1 LLVEAFVLPKA
12 DLGSFVAKLKAG
24 YEVIGPVSKDPEFVF
39 APIDSAA
46 DLRLDYDTTILPPH
60 KKYLA
65 PPKETL
71 MTFSGRATKTGEP
84 APAGK
89 QVLFGVHACDVNG
102 MLSLDKV
109 FLGTYPDPYYKARRE
124 STVIVGLNCTEPCAA
139 GFCSSFNTGP
149 GMDTGFDLSL
159 TDIGDKYLVCVGSE
173 AGKALAEGLTP
184 AADADRIAKGKAL
197 RASQEKILRHVDTDN
212 LGEFMHQNVDNPVWA
227 DLKERCLACGS
238 CTNVCPTCFCFAV
251 KDQVDLGLAA
261 GERPRDWDSCQY
273 LEFSRVA
280 MDHIFRPDRAARI
293 KQRLYHKMTYFAQQF
308 DGSPGCVGCGRCAT
322 YCVAAIDPVEV
333 MEDLRDNPGEEK
345 AVKLYTPPDR
355 KITPETNPWEPL
367 PAKITAIKQQN
378 YDNKTYTF
386 EFVDPAVRDKY
397 VYDNGVFNEIS
408 VFGIGE
414 VPISISSC
422 ADVKG
427 SFDHT
432 IRAVGNVTKALDR
445 LTVGDIVGVRGPY
458 GFGWPV
464 EEMKGK
470 NVLVVVGGVGLA
482 PLLGTIKHIAN
493 HRDQYG
499 ALEILYGSRSPKDM
513 LFTDEFEDLRK
524 IPNTR
529 LLLCVDN
536 CMGMEWGH
544 NIGVV
549 TTLFDK
555 MSSTPDNSVMI
566 TCGPDIMMRFA
577 VKDLLGRG
585 WSPEQIYVSLERRM
599 SCGIKKCGN
608 CQIGPLFVCQDGP
621 VFKLADIQGL
631 PEAAL

>member
-1 LLVEAFVLPKA
+1 MEAFVLPKA
-12 DLGSFVAKLKAG
+12 DLGGFVAKLKAG
-24 YEVIGPVSKDPEFVF
+24 YEVFGPVAKDPEFVF
-39 APIDSAA
+39 APIESAA

-60 KKYLA
+60 KKYLM
-65 PPKETL
+65 PPKEAL
-71 MTFSGRATKTGEP
+71 MTFSGPATKTGVP
-84 APAGK
+84 VPAGK
-89 QVLFGVHACDVNG
+89 QVLFGVHACDVNA

-124 STVIVGLNCTEPCAA
+124 NTVIIGLNCTQPCAN

-149 GMDTGFDLSL
+149 GMDVGFDLSL
-159 TDIGDKYLVCVGSE
+159 TDIGDKYVVCVGSE
-173 AGKALAEGLTP
+173 TGKALAAGMAP
-184 AADADRIAKGKAL
+184 ATDADRIAKIKAL
-197 RASQEKILRHVDTDN
+197 RASQEQITRHVDTEN
-212 LGEFMHQNVDNPVWA
+212 LSEFMHQNIENPVWEE
-227 DLKERCLACGS
+227 LKEKCLACGS

-251 KDQVDLGLAA
+251 KDQIDLTLAA
-261 GERPRDWDSCQY
+261 GERPREWDSCQY

-280 MDHIFRPDRAARI
+280 LDHIFRPDRAARI

-308 DGSPGCVGCGRCAT
+308 EGATGCVGCGRCAT
-322 YCVAAIDPVEV
+322 YCVAGIDPVEV
-333 MEDLRDNPGEEK
+333 MEDLRENPGEEK
-345 AVKLYTPPDR
+345 PVKLYAPPV
-355 KITPETNPWEPL
+355 KKVTPETNPWEPQ
-367 PAKITAIKQQN
+367 PAKIVAIKKQN

-386 EFVDPAVRDKY
+386 EFVDPVLREKY
-397 VYDNGVFNEIS
+397 TYDNGVFNEIS

-427 SFDHT
+427 TFDHT
-432 IRAVGNVTKALDR
+432 IRAVGNVTNALDK
-445 LTVGDIVGVRGPY
+445 LQVGDIVGIRGPY
-458 GFGWPV
+458 GHGWPV

-482 PLLGTIKHIAN
+482 PLMGTIKHIAN
-493 HRDQYG
+493 RRDQYG
-499 ALEILYGSRSPKDM
+499 ALEILYGARSPKEM
-513 LFTDEFEDLRK
+513 LFTDEFDEIRK
-524 IPNTR
+524 IPNSR
-529 LLLCVDN
+529 LLLTVDTTA
-536 CMGMEWGH
+536 GMEWGH

-555 MSSTPDNSVMI
+555 MSSKPDNTIMI

-577 VKDLLGRG
+577 TRGLLERG

-608 CQIGPLFVCQDGP
+608 CQIGPVFVCQDGP